1 MKKNLFQD
9 MVKVK
14 KEQREILIKKDTSA
28 LKRETIVKPKPKKV
42 EEKLEE
48 KTRPQSRESV
58 REKTREKVRED
69 LSYYHKTPILEDSSD
84 RTHYGL
90 WIVAAISIIF
100 LFFAFSA
107 FFAKAYVTINPKI
120 NDVVLSDTILA
131 NKDLSVADEGLSYQ
145 LIVLEAQN
153 SKNIQGGEEK
163 EVKEKAKGVAVLYN
177 AFGPEVQFLDVN
189 TRLEGSNGKIYRTD
203 AKVSIPPLSDIG
215 IPGSVEVGITALE
228 DGESYNSG
236 PLDFTVLGYKNT
248 SKYKKIYG
256 RSQGDIIGGFKGLK
270 KLVNEEEKVEASKEL
285 ETSLEVTLLQKAI
298 DQIPPGY
305 ILFKDATFFK
315 FESELGQS
323 KGIEEI
329 PVILKGTLYGF
340 LLEEKDLTEEI
351 MKIKFPSEKSEEIY
365 IKNIKDLNFV
375 LTDRDVSFEETTSIS
390 FKLNGPVRI
399 VSYIKKEDIIKDL
412 LGESKKDFKNILSK
426 YKNIESADL
435 RVKPIWESTIPK
447 EKEDIIVK
455 INYPE

>member
-28 LKRETIVKPKPKKV
+28 LKRETVAKPKPKKV
-42 EEKLEE
+42 EERVEE
-48 KTRPQSRESV
+48 KITPKI

-69 LSYYHKTPILEDSSD
+69 LSYYHKTPVLEDSSN

-90 WIVAAISIIF
+90 WLVAAVSIVF

-107 FFAKAYVTINPKI
+107 FFAKAHITINPKI
-120 NDVVLSDTILA
+120 NDIVLSDTILA

-177 AFGPEVQFLDVN
+177 AFGPEVQFLDIN

-203 AKVSIPPLSDIG
+203 TKVSIPPLSDIG

-228 DGESYNSG
+228 DGEAYNSG

-256 RSQGDIIGGFKGLK
+256 RSQGDIVGGFKGLK
-270 KLVNEEEKVEASKEL
+270 KLVNEEEKAQASKEL

-315 FESELGQS
+315 FESELGES
-323 KGIEEI
+323 RGVSEV

-340 LLEEKDLTEEI
+340 LLEEKDLTKEI
-351 MKIKFPSEKSEEIY
+351 MKIKFPSEKSEDIY
-365 IKNIKDLNFV
+365 IKNIKDLSFV
-375 LTDRDVSFEETTSIS
+375 LTDRDVSFEEATSIS
-390 FKLNGPVRI
+390 FKLNGPVKI
-399 VSYIKKEDIIKDL
+399 VSYINDQAIIKDL

-435 RVKPIWESTIPK
+435 VVKPIWESSIPK